1 MLNIK
6 SLVIYVTLAVM
17 SFASLAQSQDL
28 MGFDRS
34 SYGSVVLSQTQ
45 SVGTDIQLELSIG
58 NYENEPII
66 NYSSG
71 SVFAQ
76 IGRSVGRLDV
86 LTDKGIFPCTAFI
99 VSEKYIL
106 TNYHCSK
113 GLLDNEKIGAS
124 RIDAT
129 QFVAGY
135 TQTGIEEGTKKYTV
149 IPTPIEA
156 SKTLDYAVLEVIG
169 NPSQEYGQLKLAS
182 TSPTGGDPFWII
194 GHPMGEGQRISR
206 EKCKA
211 NTPALSSGKL
221 LHTCDTLPGNSGSP
235 VIDAGLQQVV
245 ALHHAG
251 SKADSVN
258 FAILMSEILANSKVL
273 TAYKAPLSVQQV
285 APKTAEITACD
296 ALYSAAAEAKA
307 CFAYEAYF
315 KSCRDH
321 SLAPI
326 AKGYINEFCK
336 VQETANVDVQPTQT
350 CSQNAKLCGD
360 EQICSIAATN
370 GRWDVRA
377 DISPYKQE
385 AQKRGLTCGV
395 VEAKTEAQKICSVAD
410 VAGCDD
416 KTLCNMSTFYQE
428 ATKTWSMGLR
438 LPYVTEAKK
447 RGLNCGV
454 GRKLATSTKDECPAT
469 IVELCNSLIVCDRAT
484 YNRAGNI
491 EWLGDTN
498 LYVKEAKT
506 RGLTCEVG
514 AAKLD
519 NANFKKAFTSQPK
532 LKRQQ
537 LQYALKKL
545 GHYSYGID
553 GLWGKGTSSGL
564 DKFVNGNGLK
574 GKTEAQVFSNL
585 LSRVK
590 APSFF
595 KKVFRFPTNWKL
607 DITCSGR
614 RFVGNSKFLRAR
626 VANAITKYDISY
638 QNQFS
643 DKYNGT
649 AEIDGKV
656 IRFNMKHFGTGT
668 VVSGEGILNAKNTWA
683 AGVASDGC
691 KFQAFAVK

>member
-6 SLVIYVTLAVM
+6 HRIIALAALLITVC
-17 SFASLAQSQDL
+17 SVAHSQDL

-169 NPSQEYGQLKLAS
+169 DPSQEYGQLKLAS
-182 TSPTGGDPFWII
+182 TSPAGGDPFWII

-245 ALHHAG
+245 AIHHAG

-273 TAYKAPLSVQQV
+273 AAYKAPISVQQV

-326 AKGYINEFCK
+326 ADGYINEFCQ
-336 VQETANVDVQPTQT
+336 VQEVAEVEEADSGPSCTTLNPNV
-350 CSQNAKLCGD
+350 CSADDLCSKSTKTVDGEKKWINFSIFEAWAKQRGLDCGIDSPSDSFSELGNDDLCVR
-360 EQICSIAATN
+360 SIGYYRGEKIWN
-370 GRWDVRA
+370 NSRLLVGYVN
-377 DISPYKQE
+377 E
-385 AQKRGLTCGV
+385 AKRRGLTCGG
-395 VEAKTEAQKICSVAD
+395 AKNRVDVILCTKDTPAQCSNTDLNSFCVIERYTNPIAWKI
-410 VAGCDD
+410 
-416 KTLCNMSTFYQE
+416 K
-428 ATKTWSMGLR
+428 
-438 LPYVTEAKK
+438 EAKK
-447 RGLNCGV
+447 RGLSCGV
-454 GRKLATSTKDECPAT
+454 NEIKPIKIAFKNESVLRRK
-469 IVELCNSLIVCDRAT
+469 
-484 YNRAGNI
+484 
-491 EWLGDTN
+491 
-498 LYVKEAKT
+498 
-506 RGLTCEVG
+506 
-514 AAKLD
+514 
-519 NANFKKAFTSQPK
+519 
-532 LKRQQ
+532 Q

-545 GHYSYGID
+545 NYYKSTIDALYGPGTEKALTGYAKAKGININNPERVFKSVLSQVSVPSSFKSAANKPELNSGIKYKPALND
-553 GLWGKGTSSGL
+553 NKVLCRFATTSHGKWSGAHIFEPYVKEAKKRGLTCG
-564 DKFVNGNGLK
+564 
-574 GKTEAQVFSNL
+574 
-585 LSRVK
+585 VK
-590 APSFF
+590 
-595 KKVFRFPTNWKL
+595 
-607 DITCSGR
+607 
-614 RFVGNSKFLRAR
+614 
-626 VANAITKYDISY
+626 
-638 QNQFS
+638 
-643 DKYNGT
+643 
-649 AEIDGKV
+649 
-656 IRFNMKHFGTGT
+656 
-668 VVSGEGILNAKNTWA
+668 
-683 AGVASDGC
+683 
-691 KFQAFAVK
+691 

>member
-1 MLNIK
+1 
-6 SLVIYVTLAVM
+6 
-17 SFASLAQSQDL
+17 
-28 MGFDRS
+28 
-34 SYGSVVLSQTQ
+34 
-45 SVGTDIQLELSIG
+45 
-58 NYENEPII
+58 
-66 NYSSG
+66 
-71 SVFAQ
+71 
-76 IGRSVGRLDV
+76 
-86 LTDKGIFPCTAFI
+86 
-99 VSEKYIL
+99 
-106 TNYHCSK
+106 
-113 GLLDNEKIGAS
+113 
-124 RIDAT
+124 
-129 QFVAGY
+129 
-135 TQTGIEEGTKKYTV
+135 
-149 IPTPIEA
+149 
-156 SKTLDYAVLEVIG
+156 
-169 NPSQEYGQLKLAS
+169 
-182 TSPTGGDPFWII
+182 
-194 GHPMGEGQRISR
+194 
-206 EKCKA
+206 
-211 NTPALSSGKL
+211 
-221 LHTCDTLPGNSGSP
+221 
-235 VIDAGLQQVV
+235 
-245 ALHHAG
+245 
-251 SKADSVN
+251 
-258 FAILMSEILANSKVL
+258 MSEILANSKVL

-285 APKTAEITACD
+285 APKTAEIIACD

-336 VQETANVDVQPTQT
+336 VQKTANVDVQPTQT

-574 GKTEAQVFSNL
+574 GNTEAEVFSNL

-595 KKVFRFPTNWKL
+595 KKVIRFPTNWKL

-691 KFQAFAVK
+691 KFQAIAVK